1 MGKYLLLLVLNLLL
15 FIFSGRLLSLCDSVS
30 LAETQ
35 LLFPVSWSMPTPETS
50 LIPPSLDSGLFHIV
64 FKNLVDTGLS
74 EEVQASSKR
83 QSKSVSRFTKPM
95 GVKIRKLSRGVIV
108 PQTEQIIKDKFLFCF
123 YYRLLATRL
132 RSGGFT
138 LKHAPEIIWRDFAS
152 GLVVQNP
159 PANVGDTSSIPGPGG
174 SHMIWGNKARVPQL
188 LSPHSTASKLKLLSL
203 CATATESCS
212 PRTHAL

>member
-30 LAETQ
+30 LAKTQ
-35 LLFPVSWSMPTPETS
+35 LLFPVPSSMRTLETR

-95 GVKIRKLSRGVIV
+95 RVKIKKLSRGVIV
-108 PQTEQIIKDKFLFCF
+108 PQTGQIIKDKF
-123 YYRLLATRL
+123 
-132 RSGGFT
+132 
-138 LKHAPEIIWRDFAS
+138 
-152 GLVVQNP
+152 
-159 PANVGDTSSIPGPGG
+159 
-174 SHMIWGNKARVPQL
+174 
-188 LSPHSTASKLKLLSL
+188 
-203 CATATESCS
+203 
-212 PRTHAL
+212 